1 MKFAD
6 VKKMMLRKMRKELPN
21 HLTYH
26 SVHHTEDVL
35 KASIRIARSESIKGD
50 DLTLIKTAAV
60 FHDSGFIFGPKDHEE
75 RSCDIARRYLPDY
88 DYSPMQIEKICGMIM
103 ATKIPQK
110 PRNHYEAVLS
120 DADLDYLGRDDF
132 FTIGNTLYQEMIYFG
147 FIKNEDEWNN
157 IQIRFF
163 ENHHYFTKTAIESRQ
178 AAKEIHLHMIKAA
191 FHHKKAL

>member
-6 VKKMMLRKMRKELPN
+6 VKKMMLRKLLKELPDY
-21 HLTYH
+21 LTYH
-26 SVHHTEDVL
+26 SVYHTKDVL
-35 KASIRIARSESIKGD
+35 KASIRIAKSESIKGE
-50 DLTLIKTAAV
+50 DLTLIKTAAI
-60 FHDSGFIFGPKDHEE
+60 FHDSGFIYGPKDHEE

-88 DYSPMQIEKICGMIM
+88 EYSTIQIERICGMIM

-110 PRNHYEAVLS
+110 PQNHLEEVLS

-178 AAKEIHLHMIKAA
+178 AGKENHLLMIKAA
-191 FHHKKAL
+191 LQHKKA